1 MLAVL
6 ALVAVARLRLLNF
19 PLERD
24 EGEYAYAGQLMLQ
37 GFPPYELAYNMKF
50 PGTYLA
56 YAAIMAVFGQTPAG
70 IHLGL
75 LLMTTG
81 TALMLFGL
89 GKKILDETAGV
100 VAATSY
106 ALLAASPSML
116 GLAGHATHF
125 CAFFVTSGLCGLW
138 RAWSAESRLAAFVSG
153 FLLGLAILMKQ
164 HAVIIAAWAGI
175 AFAVTC
181 FRLAGIPWNR
191 RLRLVVVCA
200 MGMLLPFILCCCL
213 LWNAGVFGK
222 FWFWTIDYARQYA
235 VIKSNSEAVSRFWLV
250 FPQVAATTVLLWLLA
265 AAGLVLMWFDERLR
279 GVRLWLVSFSLAS
292 ALTVFP
298 GFYFRPHYFLVTLP
312 AAALC
317 AGCAVSAIIRLQPA
331 GGRSPVRNPLFAV
344 YAVFLAATFFV
355 NRDLWFVKS
364 PVQAS
369 REIYG
374 LPLFAEAENV
384 ANFIRTN
391 SLAAAR
397 VAVIGSEPE
406 IYFLAR
412 RHSAT
417 GYIYTYPLMEPQ
429 PFALP
434 MQAEMIREIEA
445 VAPEFIVYVRGDTSW
460 GRCAGSNPKIFDWW
474 NAYQTNYTK
483 VLSAGEPA
491 PAGKTLGCPLFV
503 YQLKRSGTGR
513 AAIPAH

>member
-6 ALVAVARLRLLNF
+6 ALVAGAWLRLLDF

-24 EGEYAYAGQLMLQ
+24 EGEYAYAGQLILQ

-56 YAAIMAVFGQTPAG
+56 YAGIMAVFGQTPAG

-81 TALMLFGL
+81 TAMMLFWL

-100 VAATSY
+100 VAATGY

-125 CAFFVTSGLCGLW
+125 CAFFVTAGLCGLW
-138 RAWSAESRLAAFVSG
+138 RARQAESRMAALIAG
-153 FLLGLAILMKQ
+153 ILLGLAVLMKQ

-175 AFAVTC
+175 AFAATC
-181 FRLAGIPWNR
+181 FRFAGIPWNR
-191 RLRLVVVCA
+191 RLWLVAVCA
-200 MGMLLPFILCCCL
+200 LGILLPIILCGGL
-213 LWNAGVFGK
+213 LWYLGVFGK

-235 VIKSNSEAVSRFWLV
+235 VIKSGSDAVLQFWLV
-250 FPQVAATTVLLWLLA
+250 FPPVAATTVLLWLLA
-265 AAGLVLMWFDERLR
+265 AAGLMLIWFDERLR
-279 GVRLWLVSFSLAS
+279 GLRLWLASFSLAS
-292 ALTVFP
+292 ALTVVP

-312 AAALC
+312 AVALC
-317 AGCAVSAIIRLQPA
+317 AGCAVSGIIWLQSNGNQP
-331 GGRSPVRNPLFAV
+331 SVRNLLLAV
-344 YAVFLAATFFV
+344 YAVFIAATFFV
-355 NRDLWFVKS
+355 NRDLWFLKS
-364 PVQAS
+364 SVQAS

-374 LPLFAEAENV
+374 LPLFADAENV

-417 GYIYTYPLMEPQ
+417 GYIYTYPLMELQ
-429 PFALP
+429 PFALK
-434 MQAEMIREIEA
+434 MQEEMILEIET
-445 VAPEFIVYVRGDTSW
+445 VAPEYIVYVPGDTSW
-460 GRCAGSNPKIFDWW
+460 GRGAGSNPKIFDWW
-474 NAYQTNYTK
+474 GVYQTNYTR
-483 VLSAGEPA
+483 VLSVDEPA
-491 PAGKTLGCPLFV
+491 SAGKTLGCALFV
-503 YQLKRSGTGR
+503 YQRNLSGTGGAVVPPR
-513 AAIPAH
+513 